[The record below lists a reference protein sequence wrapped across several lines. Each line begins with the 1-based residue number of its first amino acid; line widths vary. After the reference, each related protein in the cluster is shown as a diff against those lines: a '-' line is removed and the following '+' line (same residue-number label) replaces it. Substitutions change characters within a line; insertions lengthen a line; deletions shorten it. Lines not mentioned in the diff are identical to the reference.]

1 MDKPKNPYRNRSYRS
16 FLQTSFIDDVDEGAF
31 DTISIA

>member
-1 MDKPKNPYRNRSYRS
+1 MNKPKNPYNRSYRS

>member
-1 MDKPKNPYRNRSYRS
+1 MDKPKNPYRYSRS

>member
-1 MDKPKNPYRNRSYRS
+1 MDEPINPYRRRSSRS